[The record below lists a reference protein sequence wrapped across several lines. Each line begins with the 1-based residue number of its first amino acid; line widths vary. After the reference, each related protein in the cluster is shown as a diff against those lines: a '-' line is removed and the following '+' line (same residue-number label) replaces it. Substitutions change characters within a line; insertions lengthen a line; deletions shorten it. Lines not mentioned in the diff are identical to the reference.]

1 MKRNIWYFCPL
12 TKEQAS
18 GTMLKVAA
26 RGDQKIDIVWE
37 DLSMFQVIKRDGQI
51 AEFDL
56 TKISGAV
63 AKAFEATQKQ
73 YNKDMIDLL
82 SLRVTSDF
90 QDKIKNNQIDVES
103 IQDSVENTLV
113 QAGYGDVAKA
123 YILYRKQ
130 REKIRNMKSTILDYK
145 EIVDSYVKVEDW
157 RVKENSTVTYSV
169 GGRHVKTF
177 KSKYDKDTGE
187 LISKETVALS
197 SYLEDIY
204 K

>member
-1 MKRNIWYFCPL
+1 
-12 TKEQAS
+12 
-18 GTMLKVAA
+18 MLKVAA

-103 IQDSVENTLV
+103 IQDSV
-113 QAGYGDVAKA
+113 
-123 YILYRKQ
+123 
-130 REKIRNMKSTILDYK
+130 
-145 EIVDSYVKVEDW
+145 
-157 RVKENSTVTYSV
+157 
-169 GGRHVKTF
+169 
-177 KSKYDKDTGE
+177 
-187 LISKETVALS
+187 
-197 SYLEDIY
+197 
-204 K
+204 